1 MQFQLMKCTS
11 DLTTILLR
19 YYKGFM
25 SDGTSINQLALAGK
39 GDAVLFAATE
49 GGSLKTY
56 NCLKF
61 APMSGLTVE
70 ERVDESN
77 IWIADSPKH
86 EETVDKKKGQ
96 AAVLSFS

>member
-70 ERVDESN
+70 ERVGDN
-77 IWIADSPKH
+77 PRRALTIAVKVRLLAH
-86 EETVDKKKGQ
+86 
-96 AAVLSFS
+96 AVL